1 MRILP
6 PPRASELPP
15 TAAPPLQTAR
25 IGVGTGA
32 QLLNRE
38 LSWLE
43 FNARVLHEALDERN
57 PLLERLKF
65 VAIFSAN
72 LDEFYMVR
80 VAGLRREVARGD
92 RAKRADG
99 RRPAEQLVLVR
110 ARAAELLREQREC
123 LHGVLLPKLEKH
135 GIRIATTAE
144 LNPEQWARVDEFFE
158 ANVRGQL
165 VPLPLGPGYT
175 IPAASS
181 RLFAL
186 AVELHD
192 PVKGEDCIRLVKVPG
207 VVSRWVPTGDPHVF
221 VPLEQVI
228 GASLKTVFPQQE
240 VRGWHAFRVT
250 RWADLTVGGEAT
262 ALDLLNTVEEQV
274 FGRRFAEVARVELE
288 DSMPEHVRESL
299 LGSLREEEELEDEPA
314 SVTGEDVLSAGPLL
328 QLGDLFSIGS
338 LNVPALRDPPFT
350 PRIPRELEGRRES
363 IFDLIRG
370 RDIMVHHPFES
381 FAGSV
386 ERFLET
392 AAADEQVREIRLT
405 VYRTSGSSAIVRA
418 ITEAAQKGK
427 EVTALVE
434 LQARFDEAANI
445 TWARA
450 LERAGARVSHTVP
463 GLKTHA
469 KLAMVVREEDGE
481 LRNYVHIGT
490 GNYNVRTARVYTDFG
505 LFTAR
510 PEVGADVR
518 DLFDIAV
525 GDRSQGVPRT
535 LLVSPINLRER
546 LLQLIGREAAAARAG
561 RPARI
566 IAKMNALVDPTVVR
580 SLYEASQH
588 GVEID
593 LIVRGTCTL
602 RPGVTGMSERIRVLS
617 IVGRFLEHSR
627 AWYFHNSGNP
637 EYFVGSADWMER
649 NLDRRV
655 EVVAPIVDPML
666 KQRVHSLLHTY
677 LADNRQAWELDGDG
691 SYSQR
696 LPGAE
701 PELAVHRL
709 LLDRPWGEAQ

>member
-1 MRILP
+1 MT
-6 PPRASELPP
+6 
-15 TAAPPLQTAR
+15 TAPVLQAAGV
-25 IGVGTGA
+25 GVGTGA

-57 PLLERLKF
+57 RLLERLKF

-92 RAKRADG
+92 RARRADG

-110 ARAAELLREQREC
+110 ERAAELLREQREC
-123 LHGVLLPKLEKH
+123 LHGVLLPKLAEH
-135 GIRIATTAE
+135 GIRISPTAE
-144 LNPEQWARVDEFFE
+144 LSPEQWARVDEFFE
-158 ANVRGQL
+158 GQVRSQL
-165 VPLPLGPGYT
+165 VPLPLGAGYT

-192 PVKGEDCIRLVKVPG
+192 PGTGLDCIRLVKVPG
-207 VVSRWVPTGDPHVF
+207 TVSRWVPTGDPLVF

-228 GASLKTVFPQQE
+228 GANLRTVFPAQE
-240 VRGWHAFRVT
+240 VRGWYAFRVT

-288 DSMPEHVRESL
+288 DSMPAHVRESL
-299 LGSLREEEELEDEPA
+299 LDSLREEEELEDEPA
-314 SVTGEDVLSAGPLL
+314 SVTADDVQTAGPLL
-328 QLGDLFSIGS
+328 QLSDLFSIAG
-338 LNVPALRDPPFT
+338 LNIAALRDPPFT
-350 PRIPRELEGRRES
+350 PHVPRELEGRRES
-363 IFDLIRG
+363 IFDLIRA

-381 FAGSV
+381 FSASV

-418 ITEAAQKGK
+418 ITEAAQRGK

-469 KLAMVVREEDGE
+469 KLAMVAREEEGG

-505 LFTAR
+505 LFTSR

-525 GDRSQGVPRT
+525 GDRHQGVPRT
-535 LLVSPINLRER
+535 LLVSPVNLRER
-546 LLQLIGREAAAARAG
+546 LQQLIGREAAAARAG
-561 RPARI
+561 RRAHI

-580 SLYEASQH
+580 SLYDASQS

-593 LIVRGTCTL
+593 LLVRGTCTL
-602 RPGVTGMSERIRVLS
+602 RPGVSGLSDRIRVLS

-627 AWYFHNSGNP
+627 AWYFHNSGDP

-655 EVVAPIVDPML
+655 EVVAPILDQVL
-666 KQRVHSLLHTY
+666 KDRLHSLLHTY
-677 LADNRQAWELDGDG
+677 LADNRQAWELQADGT
-691 SYSQR
+691 YTQR
-696 LPGAE
+696 IPGAE
-701 PELAVHRL
+701 PELAVHGL
-709 LLDRPWGEAQ
+709 LLEKPWGQG

>member
-1 MRILP
+1 MP
-6 PPRASELPP
+6 SPAASPP
-15 TAAPPLQTAR
+15 TAAR
-25 IGVGTGA
+25 IGVGAGS

-65 VAIFSAN
+65 VAIFSSN

-110 ARAAELLREQREC
+110 AMAAELLRAQREC
-123 LHGVLLPKLEKH
+123 LHGVLLPKLAEH
-135 GIRIATTAE
+135 GIRIASTAE
-144 LNPEQWARVDEFFE
+144 LTPEQWARADEFFE
-158 ANVRGQL
+158 SSVRAQL
-165 VPLPLGPGYT
+165 VPLPVGPGHT

-186 AVELHD
+186 AIELHD
-192 PVKGEDCIRLVKVPG
+192 PATGKDCIRLVKIPG
-207 VVSRWVPTGDPHVF
+207 TVSRWVATGDPHVF
-221 VPLEQVI
+221 IPLEQVI
-228 GASLKTVFPQQE
+228 GANLRTVFPEHE
-240 VRGWHAFRVT
+240 VRGWYAFRVT

-288 DSMPEHVRESL
+288 DSMPAHVRDAL
-299 LGSLREEEELEDEPA
+299 LDSLREELELEDEPP
-314 SVTGEDVLSAGPLL
+314 SVTVDDVLSAGPLL
-328 QLGDLFSIGS
+328 QLGDLFPIAG
-338 LNVPALRDPPFT
+338 LNIPALRDPPFT
-350 PRIPRELEGRRES
+350 ARVPVELEPRRES
-363 IFDLIRG
+363 IFDLIRD

-381 FAGSV
+381 FPASV

-469 KLAMVVREEDGE
+469 KLALVVREEDGE
-481 LRNYVHIGT
+481 RRNYVHIAT
-490 GNYNVRTARVYTDFG
+490 GNYNARTARVYTDFG
-505 LFTAR
+505 LFTSR
-510 PEVGADVR
+510 HEVGADVR

-525 GDRSQGVPRT
+525 GDRVQGVPRT

-546 LLQLIGREAAAARAG
+546 VLQLIGREAAAARAG

-580 SLYEASQH
+580 ALYEASQS
-588 GVEID
+588 GVDID

-602 RPGVTGMSERIRVLS
+602 RPGVSGLSDRIRVLS

-627 AWYFHNSGNP
+627 AWCFHNSGKP
-637 EYFVGSADWMER
+637 EYFIGSADWMER

-655 EVVAPIVDPML
+655 EVVAPIVDPVH
-666 KQRVHSLLHTY
+666 QRRIGTLLNTY
-677 LADNRQAWELDGDG
+677 LADNRQAWELRSDGT
-691 SYSQR
+691 YEQR

-709 LLDRPWGEAQ
+709 LLEKPWGEE